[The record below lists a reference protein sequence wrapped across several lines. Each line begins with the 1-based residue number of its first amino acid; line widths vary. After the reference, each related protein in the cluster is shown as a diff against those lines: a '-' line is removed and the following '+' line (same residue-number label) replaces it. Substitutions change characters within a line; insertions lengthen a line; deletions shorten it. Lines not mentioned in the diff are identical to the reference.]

1 LHFVSRKPLE
11 AFWNKNAI
19 AEGSL
24 KAFFKICEDANWK
37 TPHDMESEFGSSNCD
52 TIGNNRY
59 VIDVKG
65 NNIRV
70 IVIIRFSMGR
80 IFCRWV
86 GWHKDYDKIDAKT
99 V

>member
-1 LHFVSRKPLE
+1 MHFVSRKPLE